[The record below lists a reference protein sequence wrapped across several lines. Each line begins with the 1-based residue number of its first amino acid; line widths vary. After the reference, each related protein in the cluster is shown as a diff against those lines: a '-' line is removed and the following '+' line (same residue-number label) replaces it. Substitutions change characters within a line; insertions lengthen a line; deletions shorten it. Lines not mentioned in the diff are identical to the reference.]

1 MSNDLDNL
9 AAGWAEYNGRL
20 YHFEHIPLASA
31 KRKAAG
37 LASLHVV
44 ETVNWTVDSTRGNV
58 HLNRYY
64 ALGFAKALALATY
77 LTVSFAEVAE
87 EVVAIRKA
95 TSAQED
101 AFWRAYDHFKAHAA
115 PALADSELENGPRAG
130 HDDGNAHG
138 A

>member
-1 MSNDLDNL
+1 MSDDLHAL
-9 AAGWAEYNGRL
+9 AAGWAEYKGRL

-37 LASLHVV
+37 LDGLYVV
-44 ETVNWTVDSTRGNV
+44 ETVNWSLDSTGDKV

-64 ALGFAKALALATY
+64 AFGFAKALALAAY

-87 EVVAIRKA
+87 DVVAIRKVKP
-95 TSAQED
+95 AQED
-101 AFWRAYDHFKAHAA
+101 AFWRASDHFAARAA

-130 HDDGNAHG
+130 PEPPSE
-138 A
+138 